1 MNQAFGPF
9 LSKGCIQKRLSAAA
23 AKITSLTCKCKLLP
37 YAFSLKLEQACM
49 KHFWGCLGLS
59 IALHLSAGWLV
70 REIQAAPEPLAF
82 QPPMAIQLV
91 TLAPM
96 AVPAPTPPQP
106 VRTSAPMPAPAPS
119 PVPAKQPET
128 AKAETAAPAPTPV
141 KPLPVSTQ
149 PTMVKAP
156 GKPQPPAK
164 PRGETSPAPRRAE
177 PVELPATMAQTPTR
191 PAPAATPAAAPAQNA
206 NPILPVAAA
215 PAPKLNPVVSLRP
228 SFVTPPPAPRYP
240 NTARRRNQQGVV
252 RIEVRLDEHGQQLKL
267 TLVRSSGVESLDQAA
282 LEAVTTWRFRPEI
295 VDGRAVPSR
304 VEIPIEFALTANR

>member
-1 MNQAFGPF
+1 
-9 LSKGCIQKRLSAAA
+9 
-23 AKITSLTCKCKLLP
+23 
-37 YAFSLKLEQACM
+37 M

-91 TLAPM
+91 TLAPL
-96 AVPAPTPPQP
+96 AVPAPAPPP
-106 VRTSAPMPAPAPS
+106 VRASVPTPAPMPAKEVATAQAEPAP
-119 PVPAKQPET
+119 
-128 AKAETAAPAPTPV
+128 PAPMPV

-149 PTMVKAP
+149 PSIVKAP
-156 GKPQPPAK
+156 SKPQPASK
-164 PRGETSPAPRRAE
+164 PKAEPHRAE
-177 PVELPATMAQTPTR
+177 PVELPATVAKNP
-191 PAPAATPAAAPAQNA
+191 PAPAATPAAVPAQNA
-206 NPILPVAAA
+206 SPTTPVAAA
-215 PAPKLNPVVSLRP
+215 PAPMLTPVVSLRP
-228 SFVTPPPAPRYP
+228 TFVTPPPAPRYP

-252 RIEVRLDEHGQQLKL
+252 RVEVRLDERGQQLKL

>member
-1 MNQAFGPF
+1 
-9 LSKGCIQKRLSAAA
+9 
-23 AKITSLTCKCKLLP
+23 
-37 YAFSLKLEQACM
+37 M

-91 TLAPM
+91 TLAPI
-96 AVPAPTPPQP
+96 ALPAPAPPQP
-106 VRTSAPMPAPAPS
+106 VRALAPTSTSAPAPTPVKEPA
-119 PVPAKQPET
+119 T
-128 AKAETAAPAPTPV
+128 TKAEPATPAPTPV
-141 KPLPVSTQ
+141 KPLPVSTR
-149 PTMVKAP
+149 PSIVKAAS
-156 GKPQPPAK
+156 KPQPAPKSQAD
-164 PRGETSPAPRRAE
+164 PRRAE
-177 PVELPATMAQTPTR
+177 PLELPATVAKNS
-191 PAPAATPAAAPAQNA
+191 PAPAAPSATVPAQNTQPA
-206 NPILPVAAA
+206 TPVAAA
-215 PAPKLNPVVSLRP
+215 PAPMLSPVVSLRP

-240 NTARRRNQQGVV
+240 TTARRRNQQGVV
-252 RIEVRLDEHGQQLKL
+252 RVEVRLDERGQQLKL

>member
-37 YAFSLKLEQACM
+37 YTFSLKLEQACM

-91 TLAPM
+91 TLAPI

-106 VRTSAPMPAPAPS
+106 VRAPAPMPAPA
-119 PVPAKQPET
+119 T
-128 AKAETAAPAPTPV
+128 TKAEAAPTPV

-149 PTMVKAP
+149 PSMVKAP

-164 PRGETSPAPRRAE
+164 PRGETRPEPRRAE

-191 PAPAATPAAAPAQNA
+191 PAPAARPAAAPAQNA
-206 NPILPVAAA
+206 NPTLPVAAA
-215 PAPKLNPVVSLRP
+215 PAPMLTPVVSLRP

>member
-1 MNQAFGPF
+1 
-9 LSKGCIQKRLSAAA
+9 
-23 AKITSLTCKCKLLP
+23 
-37 YAFSLKLEQACM
+37 M

-91 TLAPM
+91 TLAPI

-106 VRTSAPMPAPAPS
+106 VRPPAPMPASAPA
-119 PVPAKQPET
+119 PVPAPVPTKQPET
-128 AKAETAAPAPTPV
+128 AKAETAPTPV

-149 PTMVKAP
+149 PSLVKAP
-156 GKPQPPAK
+156 GKPQPPAE
-164 PRGETSPAPRRAE
+164 PRGETRPEPRRAD

-206 NPILPVAAA
+206 KPTLPVAAA
-215 PAPKLNPVVSLRP
+215 PAPMLTPVVSLRP

-252 RIEVRLDEHGQQLKL
+252 RIEVRLDERGQQLKL